1 MRALDWRAQV
11 SDGLPWSR
19 LRKKRTSVLQGIFEK
34 AKVALRDHRIE
45 VGGIGFSVEPK
56 RWIVERTLGWFGVRR
71 RLSKE
76 YERLVETSA
85 ATTRLVSLQIAP
97 CCLNCKN

>member
-19 LRKKRTSVLQGIFEK
+19 LRKKRTSVLQGIVEK

-45 VGGIGFSVEPK
+45 VGGIGVFGRAE
-56 RWIVERTLGWFGVRR
+56 TLDRR
-71 RLSKE
+71 A
-76 YERLVETSA
+76 YPRLVRSLTTTEQRVRA
-85 ATTRLVSLQIAP
+85 ARGDERGDDST
-97 CCLNCKN
+97 CLASNRSELPEL